1 MKKVVLLLSIIMI
14 LPLSLASQDFSVM
27 SYNIRLSTQGDKE
40 NWWEHRK
47 EAVVDLIKRNDPVS
61 FGVQEALET
70 QMDFID
76 ESLSDYSYVGVG
88 RDDGKKGGEFSAIFY
103 KKGLRVLESGTF
115 WLSSTPDQVSKG
127 WDAALPRVCSYA
139 KFETEDRKQFWHFNT
154 HFDHVGVEARAESA
168 KLIIAKIKE
177 MTAKKEAVILT
188 GDFNVTPDTDPYANI
203 VKYMDD
209 DLKKS
214 KTKLTGPYGTFS
226 GFDVNSK
233 LERRIDYIFS
243 RKLKVLSYTHLDDK
257 RENGLWVS
265 DHLPVKATFS
275 LKN

>member
-14 LPLSLASQDFSVM
+14 LPLSLASQDFNVM
-27 SYNIRLSTQGDKE
+27 SYNIRLSTEGDKD

-47 EAVVDLIKRNDPVS
+47 EAVVDLIKRNDPIS

-76 ESLSDYSYVGVG
+76 QSLSDYSYVGVG
-88 RDDGKKGGEFSAIFY
+88 RDDGKRGGEFSAVFY
-103 KKGLRVLESGTF
+103 KKGLKVLESGTF
-115 WLSSTPDQVSKG
+115 WLSTTPEKVSKG

-139 KFETEDRKQFWHFNT
+139 KFETEDGKQFWHFNT
-154 HFDHVGVEARAESA
+154 HFDHVGVEARANSA
-168 KLIIAKIKE
+168 QLIVDKIKE
-177 MTAKKEAVILT
+177 MTDKKDAVILT

-203 VKYMDD
+203 TKYMDD
-209 DLKKS
+209 DAKKS
-214 KTKLTGPYGTFS
+214 KTKITGPYGTFS

-243 RKLKVLSYTHLDDK
+243 RKLKVLSYSHLDDK
-257 RENGLWVS
+257 RDNGLWVS
-265 DHLPVKATFS
+265 DHLPVLVKFS
-275 LKN
+275 FD

>member
-1 MKKVVLLLSIIMI
+1 MKKVVLLLSIIMV

-88 RDDGKKGGEFSAIFY
+88 RDDGKRGGEFSAIFY

-177 MTAKKEAVILT
+177 MTGNKEAVILT

-257 RENGLWVS
+257 RDNGLWVS
-265 DHLPVKATFS
+265 DHLPVKATFT

>member
-1 MKKVVLLLSIIMI
+1 MKKVVLLLSIIMF
-14 LPLSLASQDFSVM
+14 LPLSLISQDFSVM
-27 SYNIRLSTQGDKE
+27 SYNIRLSTESDKD

-47 EAVVDLIKRNDPVS
+47 EAVVDLIKRNDPIS

-76 ESLSDYSYVGVG
+76 RSLSDYDYVGVG
-88 RDDGKKGGEFSAIFY
+88 RDDGKRAGEFSAVFY
-103 KKGLRVLESGTF
+103 KKGLKVLKSGTF
-115 WLSSTPDQVSKG
+115 WLSTTPDNVSKG

-139 KFETEDRKQFWHFNT
+139 QFETEDGKQFWHFNT

-168 KLIIAKIKE
+168 KLIVEKIKE
-177 MTAKKEAVILT
+177 MTNEGDAVVLT

-203 VKYMDD
+203 IKYMDD
-209 DLKKS
+209 DLEKS
-214 KTKLTGPYGTFS
+214 ETKLAGPFGTFS

-243 RKLKVLSYTHLDDK
+243 RNLKVLSYSHLDDK
-257 RENGLWVS
+257 RDNGLWVS

-275 LKN
+275 LKD